1 MSKEHRIQNSDVFG
15 GSVWCT
21 NCGWYWTNIAPYDR
35 EYRIPFCNH
44 CKGPDYQQDKS
55 KEYEE

>member
-1 MSKEHRIQNSDVFG
+1 MSKEVFG